1 MSKNIKSLVIKS
13 NKVEN
18 VFVHINVTSENK
30 ARYEMTGVIL
40 ENNFPEE
47 LIQSIYDFHQAID
60 EFSFSVVDIFE
71 EEIQW
76 YDLRLEPSGK
86 RIFDVKLNGTEISF
100 LTKFP
105 TANGF
110 VDEYPGTIE

>member
-1 MSKNIKSLVIKS
+1 MIKS

-18 VFVHINVTSENK
+18 VFVEINVTSED
-30 ARYEMTGVIL
+30 RTHHEMTGVIL

-60 EFSFSVVDIFE
+60 EFAFSVVDIFE
-71 EEIQW
+71 QEIQW

-86 RIFDVKLNGTEISF
+86 RIFDVKLSGAEISF

-110 VDEYPGTIE
+110 LDEYPETIK